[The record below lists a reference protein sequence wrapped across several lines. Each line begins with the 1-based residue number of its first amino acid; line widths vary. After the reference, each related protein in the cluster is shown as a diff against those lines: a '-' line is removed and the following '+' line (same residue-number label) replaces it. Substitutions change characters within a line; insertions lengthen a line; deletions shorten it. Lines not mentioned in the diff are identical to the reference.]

1 MAIAKKKSPEAKSAE
16 NAKSAKSA
24 KKAAKAAAPPKFK
37 LRKLGAK
44 EAATVS
50 PYLTIRGA
58 RAAVE
63 LYKKALGAKV
73 RMLMEAEDKKR
84 LMHATLLIN
93 GGEVLL
99 SDAFDE
105 FGDGAV
111 KAPSD
116 AKLTTV
122 TIHLQ
127 VDDADKWWDRAVA
140 AGFEATMPMQDQFWG
155 DRYGRLRDPF
165 GHAWSIGAE
174 IKKKKKAR

>member
-1 MAIAKKKSPEAKSAE
+1 MAIAKTKPAQEKAAK
-16 NAKSAKSA
+16 KSAKKTA
-24 KKAAKAAAPPKFK
+24 KAAKAAAPPKFK

-44 EAATVS
+44 EASTVS

-58 RAAVE
+58 KAAVE

-105 FGDGAV
+105 FGDATT
-111 KAPSD
+111 KAPTD
-116 AKLTTV
+116 AKTTTV
-122 TIHLQ
+122 TVHLQ

-140 AGFEATMPMQDQFWG
+140 AGFEVSMPLQDQFWG

-174 IKKKKKAR
+174 IKKKKKK